1 MKYDFDAVPENLKK
15 FIDPSLDR
23 DTRLMAA
30 RGLVPIPPEDMAL
43 VLFYLTSDDDQQIVK
58 ESEKSLFTIPDNA
71 IERVLSNSSSPP
83 ELLDYFA
90 RKSENDNHIEKIILN
105 KATSDSTI
113 QHLAQNSHNQTLIE
127 LISDN
132 HQRILRDDK
141 IVDALSKNPA
151 ISRSTLDKVISFIS
165 LYLEKHVKIPD
176 FLKDQPHGD
185 SEIQEQLQDA
195 EMKVAEVEVS
205 FLDDIEIPEEF
216 IEENEVDGQ
225 LELEEDEQSTICQN
239 ILFAIKKMSLPEK
252 LKLCLTGNA
261 EARRVLVKEP
271 NRIVALAAL
280 RNPRITDMEINL
292 AAQSTS
298 VSEDVLR
305 EIGNK
310 RDWTRHYDIKVSLV
324 NNPKSPPDI
333 SMNFIRHM
341 RDKDLKMISKSK
353 NVPGVVS
360 SAAKRIVQQKQES
373 QLLKLSQ

>member
-1 MKYDFDAVPENLKK
+1 MKYNFDAVPENLKK

-30 RGLVPIPPEDMAL
+30 QGLVPIPPEDMAL
-43 VLFYLTSDDDQQIVK
+43 VLFYLTSDDDEEIVK
-58 ESEKSLFTIPDNA
+58 ESEKSLFSIPDNA
-71 IERVLSNSSSPP
+71 IARVLSNSSSPP

-105 KATSDSTI
+105 NATSDSTI

-132 HQRILRDDK
+132 HQRILRSDE

-165 LYLEKHVKIPD
+165 LYLEKHIKIPD
-176 FLKDQPHGD
+176 FLKDQPHED

-216 IEENEVDGQ
+216 IEEKEVDGQ
-225 LELEEDEQSTICQN
+225 LELEEDEQSTIYQN

-252 LKLCLTGNA
+252 LKLCLMGNT

-271 NRIVALAAL
+271 NRIIALAAL

-298 VSEDVLR
+298 VNEDVLR
-305 EIGNK
+305 EIGNN
-310 RDWTRHYDIKVSLV
+310 RDWTRHYDVKVSLV

-341 RDKDLKMISKSK
+341 RDRDLKVISKSK

-373 QLLKLSQ
+373 QSLKLS

>member
-1 MKYDFDAVPENLKK
+1 
-15 FIDPSLDR
+15 
-23 DTRLMAA
+23 
-30 RGLVPIPPEDMAL
+30 
-43 VLFYLTSDDDQQIVK
+43 
-58 ESEKSLFTIPDNA
+58 
-71 IERVLSNSSSPP
+71 
-83 ELLDYFA
+83 
-90 RKSENDNHIEKIILN
+90 
-105 KATSDSTI
+105 
-113 QHLAQNSHNQTLIE
+113 LAQNSHNQTLIE

-132 HQRILRDDK
+132 HQRILRSDE

-165 LYLEKHVKIPD
+165 LYLEKHIKIPD
-176 FLKDQPHGD
+176 FLKDQPHED

-216 IEENEVDGQ
+216 IEEKEVDGQ
-225 LELEEDEQSTICQN
+225 LELEEDKQSTIYQN

-252 LKLCLTGNA
+252 LKLCLMGNT

-305 EIGNK
+305 EIGNN
-310 RDWTRHYDIKVSLV
+310 RDWTKHYDVKVSLV

-341 RDKDLKMISKSK
+341 RDRDLKVISKSK

-373 QLLKLSQ
+373 QSLKL

>member
-1 MKYDFDAVPENLKK
+1 MKYNFDAVPENLKK

-30 RGLVPIPPEDMAL
+30 QGLVPIPPEEMAL

-58 ESEKSLFTIPDNA
+58 ESEKSLFSIPDNA

-90 RKSENDNHIEKIILN
+90 RKSENDNHIEKIIIN
-105 KATSDSTI
+105 NATSDSTI
-113 QHLAQNSHNQTLIE
+113 QHLAQTSHNQTLIE

-132 HQRILRDDK
+132 HQRILRSDE

-176 FLKDQPHGD
+176 FLKDQPHED

-216 IEENEVDGQ
+216 IEEKEVDGQ
-225 LELEEDEQSTICQN
+225 LELEEDEQSTISQN

-252 LKLCLTGNA
+252 LKLCLIGNT

-280 RNPRITDMEINL
+280 RNPRITDMEISL

-305 EIGNK
+305 EIGNN
-310 RDWTRHYDIKVSLV
+310 RDWTRHYDVKVSLV

-341 RDKDLKMISKSK
+341 RDRDLKVISKSK

-360 SAAKRIVQQKQES
+360 SAAKRIVQQKLES
-373 QLLKLSQ
+373 QSLKL

>member
-30 RGLVPIPPEDMAL
+30 RGLVPIPPEEMAL
-43 VLFYLTSDDDQQIVK
+43 VLFYLTSDDDEEIVK
-58 ESEKSLFTIPDNA
+58 ESEKSLSSIPDNA
-71 IERVLSNSSSPP
+71 IDRVLSNSSSPS

-105 KATSDSTI
+105 NSTSDSTI
-113 QHLAQNSHNQTLIE
+113 QHLAQNVRNQTLIE

-132 HQRILRDDK
+132 HQRILRSHE
-141 IVDALSKNPA
+141 IVDALSQNPS
-151 ISRSTLDKVISFIS
+151 ISRSTLDKVISFIT

-176 FLKDQPHGD
+176 FLKDQPHED

-195 EMKVAEVEVS
+195 EMNVAEVEVS
-205 FLDDIEIPEEF
+205 FLDEIEIPEEF
-216 IEENEVDGQ
+216 IEENEFNGQ
-225 LELEEDEQSTICQN
+225 LELEEDEQSTTYQN
-239 ILFAIKKMSLPEK
+239 ILFAIKKLSLPEK
-252 LKLCLTGNA
+252 LKLCLIGNA
-261 EARRVLVKEP
+261 AARRALIKEP

-280 RNPRITDMEINL
+280 RNPRITDMEISL

-305 EIGNK
+305 EIGNN
-310 RDWTRHYDIKVSLV
+310 RDWTRHYDVKVSLV

-341 RDKDLKMISKSK
+341 RDRDLRVISTSK
-353 NVPGVVS
+353 NVPGVVRV
-360 SAAKRIVQQKQES
+360 AAKRIIQQKQES
-373 QLLKLSQ
+373 QSLKL

>member
-1 MKYDFDAVPENLKK
+1 MEYNIDAVPENLKR

-30 RGLVPIPPEDMAL
+30 RGLVPIPPEEMTL
-43 VLFYLTSDDDQQIVK
+43 VLFYLTSDDDEEIVK
-58 ESEKSLFTIPDNA
+58 ESEKSLFSIPDNA
-71 IERVLSNSSSPP
+71 IERVLSNSSSPS

-105 KATSDSTI
+105 NSTSDSTI
-113 QHLAQNSHNQTLIE
+113 QHLAQNVRNQTLIE

-132 HQRILRDDK
+132 HQRILRSHE
-141 IVDALSKNPA
+141 IVDALSNNPA
-151 ISRSTLDKVISFIS
+151 ISRSTLDKVISFIT
-165 LYLEKHVKIPD
+165 LYLEKHIKIPD
-176 FLKDQPHGD
+176 FLKDQPHED

-216 IEENEVDGQ
+216 IEENEVDGK
-225 LELEEDEQSTICQN
+225 LELEEDEQSTTYQN
-239 ILFAIKKMSLPEK
+239 ILFAIKEMSLPEK
-252 LKLCLTGNA
+252 LKLCLMGNA
-261 EARRVLVKEP
+261 EARRALVKEP

-310 RDWTRHYDIKVSLV
+310 RDWTRHYNVKVSLV

-341 RDKDLKMISKSK
+341 RDRDLRVLSTSK

-360 SAAKRIVQQKQES
+360 SAAKRIIQQKQES
-373 QLLKLSQ
+373 QSLKL

>member
-1 MKYDFDAVPENLKK
+1 MEYNIDAVPENLKK

-43 VLFYLTSDDDQQIVK
+43 VLFYLTCDDDQQIVK
-58 ESEKSLFTIPDNA
+58 ESEKSLFSIPDNA
-71 IERVLSNSSSPP
+71 LERVLSNSSSPS

-105 KATSDSTI
+105 NSTSDSTI
-113 QHLAQNSHNQTLIE
+113 QHLAQNIHSQTLIE

-132 HQRILRDDK
+132 HQRILRSHE
-141 IVDALSKNPA
+141 IVDALSNNPA
-151 ISRSTLDKVISFIS
+151 ISRSTLDKVISFIT
-165 LYLEKHVKIPD
+165 LYLEKHIKIPD
-176 FLKDQPHGD
+176 FLKDQPHED

-205 FLDDIEIPEEF
+205 FLDEIEIPEEF
-216 IEENEVDGQ
+216 IEENVVDGQ
-225 LELEEDEQSTICQN
+225 LELEEDEQSTTYQN

-252 LKLCLTGNA
+252 LKLCLIGNT
-261 EARRVLVKEP
+261 EARRALVKEP
-271 NRIVALAAL
+271 NRIIALAAL
-280 RNPRITDMEINL
+280 RNPRITDMEISL

-305 EIGNK
+305 EIGNN
-310 RDWTRHYDIKVSLV
+310 RDWTRHYDVKVSLV

-341 RDKDLKMISKSK
+341 RDRDLKVISKSK

-373 QLLKLSQ
+373 QSLKLS

>member
-1 MKYDFDAVPENLKK
+1 MKYNFDAVPENLKK

-30 RGLVPIPPEDMAL
+30 QGLVPIPPEDMAL

-58 ESEKSLFTIPDNA
+58 ESEKSLFSIPDNA
-71 IERVLSNSSSPP
+71 IARVLSNSSSPP

-105 KATSDSTI
+105 NATSDSTI
-113 QHLAQNSHNQTLIE
+113 QHLAQTSHNQTLIE

-132 HQRILRDDK
+132 HQRILRSDE

-176 FLKDQPHGD
+176 FLKDQPHED

-216 IEENEVDGQ
+216 IEEKEVDGQ
-225 LELEEDEQSTICQN
+225 LELEEDEQSTIYQN
-239 ILFAIKKMSLPEK
+239 IIFAIKKMSLPEK
-252 LKLCLTGNA
+252 LKLCLIGNA
-261 EARRVLVKEP
+261 EARRALVKEP
-271 NRIVALAAL
+271 NRIIALAAL
-280 RNPRITDMEINL
+280 RNPRITDMEISL

-298 VSEDVLR
+298 VSEDILR
-305 EIGNK
+305 EIGNN
-310 RDWTRHYDIKVSLV
+310 RDWTRHYDVKVSLV

-341 RDKDLKMISKSK
+341 RDRDLKVISKSK

-360 SAAKRIVQQKQES
+360 AAAKRIVQQKQES
-373 QLLKLSQ
+373 QSLKL

>member
-1 MKYDFDAVPENLKK
+1 MKYNLDAVPENLKK

-30 RGLVPIPPEDMAL
+30 QGLVPIPPEDMAL
-43 VLFYLTSDDDQQIVK
+43 VLFYLTSDDDEEIVK
-58 ESEKSLFTIPDNA
+58 ESEKSLFSIPDNA
-71 IERVLSNSSSPP
+71 IARVLSNSSSPP

-90 RKSENDNHIEKIILN
+90 RKSENDNHIEKIIIN
-105 KATSDSTI
+105 NATSDSTI
-113 QHLAQNSHNQTLIE
+113 QHLAQTSHNQTLIE

-132 HQRILRDDK
+132 HQRILRSDE

-165 LYLEKHVKIPD
+165 LYLEKHIKIPD
-176 FLKDQPHGD
+176 FLKDQPHED

-216 IEENEVDGQ
+216 IEEKEVDGQ
-225 LELEEDEQSTICQN
+225 LELEEDEQSTTYQN

-252 LKLCLTGNA
+252 LKLCLLGNT
-261 EARRVLVKEP
+261 EARKALVKEP

-280 RNPRITDMEINL
+280 RNPRITDMEISL

-305 EIGNK
+305 EIGNN
-310 RDWTRHYDIKVSLV
+310 RDWTRHYDVKVSLV

-341 RDKDLKMISKSK
+341 RDRDLKVISKSK

-373 QLLKLSQ
+373 QSLKL

>member
-1 MKYDFDAVPENLKK
+1 MEYNIDAVPENLKK

-43 VLFYLTSDDDQQIVK
+43 VLFYLTCDDDQQIVK
-58 ESEKSLFTIPDNA
+58 ESEKSLFSIPDNA
-71 IERVLSNSSSPP
+71 LERVLSNSSSPS

-105 KATSDSTI
+105 NSTSDSTI
-113 QHLAQNSHNQTLIE
+113 QHLAQNIHSQNLIE

-132 HQRILRDDK
+132 HQRILRSHE
-141 IVDALSKNPA
+141 IVDALSTNPA
-151 ISRSTLDKVISFIS
+151 ISRSTLDKVISFIT

-176 FLKDQPHGD
+176 FLKDQPHED

-195 EMKVAEVEVS
+195 EMKMAEVEVS
-205 FLDDIEIPEEF
+205 FLDEIEIPEEF
-216 IEENEVDGQ
+216 IEENEVDGK
-225 LELEEDEQSTICQN
+225 LELEEDEQSTTYQN

-252 LKLCLTGNA
+252 LKLCLMGNA
-261 EARRVLVKEP
+261 EARRALVKDP

-280 RNPRITDMEINL
+280 KNPRITDMEINL

-305 EIGNK
+305 EIGNN
-310 RDWTRHYDIKVSLV
+310 RDWTRHYDVKVSLV

-341 RDKDLKMISKSK
+341 RDRDLRVLSTSK

-360 SAAKRIVQQKQES
+360 AAAKRIIQQKQES
-373 QLLKLSQ
+373 QSLKL

>member
-1 MKYDFDAVPENLKK
+1 MKYNFDAVPENLKK

-30 RGLVPIPPEDMAL
+30 QGLVPIPPEDMAL

-58 ESEKSLFTIPDNA
+58 ESEKSLFSIPDNA

-105 KATSDSTI
+105 NATSDSTI
-113 QHLAQNSHNQTLIE
+113 QHLALNSHNQTLIE

-132 HQRILRDDK
+132 HQRILRSDE

-165 LYLEKHVKIPD
+165 LYLEKHIKIPD
-176 FLKDQPHGD
+176 FLKDQPHED

-216 IEENEVDGQ
+216 IEEKEVDGQ
-225 LELEEDEQSTICQN
+225 LELEEDEQSTTYQN

-252 LKLCLTGNA
+252 LKLCLIGNT
-261 EARRVLVKEP
+261 EARRALVKEP
-271 NRIVALAAL
+271 NRIIALAAL
-280 RNPRITDMEINL
+280 RNPRITDMEISL
-292 AAQSTS
+292 AATS

-305 EIGNK
+305 EIGNN
-310 RDWTRHYDIKVSLV
+310 RDWTRHYDVKVSLV

-341 RDKDLKMISKSK
+341 RDRDLKVISKSK

-360 SAAKRIVQQKQES
+360 SAAMRIVQQKQES
-373 QLLKLSQ
+373 QSLKLS